1 MYSDVAIKIYS
12 SDEEKLQELLTF
24 HDLKFQ
30 SLTEETKDHIWFL
43 KEQSEELTDRPMFDV
58 DEEEQIVFYVQAV
71 KWYSGLPTIDFFE
84 ALIEKAKELGLSGE
98 YLILNDDPADDYREN
113 FGPECT
119 DSIRI
124 HREICL

>member
-30 SLTEETKDHIWFL
+30 SLTEETKDQIWRL
-43 KEQSEELTDRPMFDV
+43 KEQSEELTDRPIFDV
-58 DEEEQIVFYVQAV
+58 DSEEQIVFYIQAV
-71 KWYSGLPTIDFFE
+71 KWYSGLPTIDFFD

-98 YLILNDDPADDYREN
+98 FYVLNDEPEDDYREN
-113 FGPECT
+113 FGPECIN
-119 DSIRI
+119 SIRI
-124 HREICL
+124 HREIFL